1 MMDSGRFSRH
11 IASMHS
17 NERET
22 VILSMLASKG
32 FVSFRELESSLD
44 SSPATIRRDLEKLS
58 LEGKL
63 ERVRGGAKRSG
74 AFRTQNVQNLM
85 SELRLD
91 GVPFDENVTLNQR
104 EKQLIGK
111 AAAGL
116 CREGEAIMIDGG
128 STTLQMCSH
137 LDGLGMQVLT
147 NSLYIVLALLP
158 QSGTRILVPGGAIFR
173 EQNIILSVF
182 GDDCMPRYHAPRLFM
197 GAAAIGRQG
206 LMQEDIVLVAGE
218 RRFIE
223 RADEIIVLA
232 DATKFDQ
239 PSGNVVCPLEQVHT
253 IVTDA
258 RITDKA
264 AGFVESAGV
273 NLIIADQ

>member
-1 MMDSGRFSRH
+1 
-11 IASMHS
+11 MHS

-32 FVSFRELESSLD
+32 FVSFRELERSLD

-63 ERVRGGAKRSG
+63 ERVRGGAKRSNS
-74 AFRTQNVQNLM
+74 FRTQNVQNLM

-182 GDDCMPRYHAPRLFM
+182 GDDCMPRYHAPRLFI

-206 LMQEDIVLVAGE
+206 LMQEDVVLVAGE

-253 IVTDA
+253 IITDA

-264 AGFVESAGV
+264 ASFVESAGV

>member
-1 MMDSGRFSRH
+1 
-11 IASMHS
+11 
-17 NERET
+17 
-22 VILSMLASKG
+22 MLASKG
-32 FVSFRELESSLD
+32 FVSFREIERSLD

-63 ERVRGGAKRSG
+63 ERVRGGAKRSNS
-74 AFRTQNVQNLM
+74 FRTQNVQNLM

-147 NSLYIVLALLP
+147 NSLYIVLALL
-158 QSGTRILVPGGAIFR
+158 
-173 EQNIILSVF
+173 
-182 GDDCMPRYHAPRLFM
+182 
-197 GAAAIGRQG
+197 QG
-206 LMQEDIVLVAGE
+206 L
-218 RRFIE
+218 
-223 RADEIIVLA
+223 
-232 DATKFDQ
+232 
-239 PSGNVVCPLEQVHT
+239 C
-253 IVTDA
+253 
-258 RITDKA
+258 
-264 AGFVESAGV
+264 
-273 NLIIADQ
+273 

>member
-11 IASMHS
+11 IANMHS

-22 VILSMLASKG
+22 VILSMLAAKG
-32 FVSFRELESSLD
+32 FVSFRELESSVD
-44 SSPATIRRDLEKLS
+44 SSPATIRRDHEKLS
-58 LEGKL
+58 QEGKL
-63 ERVRGGAKRSG
+63 ERVRGGAKRSN

-116 CREGEAIMIDGG
+116 CREGEAVMIDGG

-158 QSGTRILVPGGAIFR
+158 QTGTRILVPGGAIFR

-182 GDDCMPRYHAPRLFM
+182 GDDCMPRYHAPRLFI

-253 IVTDA
+253 IITDA

-264 AGFVESAGV
+264 ASFVERAGAK
-273 NLIIADQ
+273 LIIADQ

>member
-1 MMDSGRFSRH
+1 
-11 IASMHS
+11 
-17 NERET
+17 
-22 VILSMLASKG
+22 MLASKG
-32 FVSFRELESSLD
+32 FVSFREIERSLD

-63 ERVRGGAKRSG
+63 ERVRGGAKRSNS
-74 AFRTQNVQNLM
+74 FRTQNVQNLM

-91 GVPFDENVTLNQR
+91 GVPFDENVTLIQR

-111 AAAGL
+111 SAAGL

-182 GDDCMPRYHAPRLFM
+182 GDDCMPRYHAPRLFI

-206 LMQEDIVLVAGE
+206 LMQEDVVLVAGE

-253 IVTDA
+253 IITDA

-264 AGFVESAGV
+264 ASFVESAGV